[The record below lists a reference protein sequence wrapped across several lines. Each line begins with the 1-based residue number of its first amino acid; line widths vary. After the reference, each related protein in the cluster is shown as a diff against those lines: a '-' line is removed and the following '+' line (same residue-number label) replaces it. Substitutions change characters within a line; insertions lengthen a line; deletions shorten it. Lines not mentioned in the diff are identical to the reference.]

1 MKLNLSFFVKVC
13 LLRDLRYLRPECGAC
28 FPRRWI
34 LIDFIAFPIALDHDI
49 PSRRTYSQINSFK
62 HAKKE
67 DVVKNR
73 SRTFPLEG
81 ELRWVAGHKN
91 RRAPNRCS
99 YFTSASLHSDFFNP
113 PSPILLLLVTLLIRS
128 AIYIFLQLVKRSALL
143 EELLPDLPHRL
154 TLFQDLIPVKK
165 NTSCPIFL
173 AELLQFV
180 PLDDTAEHILM
191 LGYVASPTNGYP
203 PVPGGHQAHSPGS
216 ALPYHQQVDTFVT
229 DSTWS
234 SDLKKFKGIILS
246 QTLSQNNFSTK
257 KFDAPFIRSPLLML
271 PNHFLL
277 FLLR

>member
-113 PSPILLLLVTLLIRS
+113 PSPVLHLLVTLLIKS
-128 AIYIFLQLVKRSALL
+128 ATYILLQLVKRSALL
-143 EELLPDLPHRL
+143 EELLPDLQHQH
-154 TLFQDLIPVKK
+154 TLFQDLILVKK
-165 NTSCPIFL
+165 IRAVRFFCQNYLMILFNLMTMLKTFSC
-173 AELLQFV
+173 
-180 PLDDTAEHILM
+180 
-191 LGYVASPTNGYP
+191 
-203 PVPGGHQAHSPGS
+203 
-216 ALPYHQQVDTFVT
+216 
-229 DSTWS
+229 
-234 SDLKKFKGIILS
+234 
-246 QTLSQNNFSTK
+246 
-257 KFDAPFIRSPLLML
+257 
-271 PNHFLL
+271 
-277 FLLR
+277 